1 MRKRQAVRAFQ
12 RYGLN
17 PPTRLLFAL
26 GLAPP
31 GFALLE
37 TIGRVS
43 GKPRR
48 NPVGDGLEGNTFWIV
63 TEHGRHAAY
72 VRNLDANPRARV
84 KVRSGVRL
92 LWRTGTAHLLDEDDP
107 RARQR
112 ALSRRHPVRALNAW
126 TVRTVG
132 TDLLTVRIDL
142 DPLERSG

>member
-1 MRKRQAVRAFQ
+1 LRKIQAVRALQ
-12 RYGLN
+12 QYGVN

-48 NPVGDGLEGNTFWIV
+48 NPVGDGLEGDTFWIV

-84 KVRSGVRL
+84 KVRRGLRL

-112 ALSRRHPVRALNAW
+112 VLSRRHPVRALNAW

-132 TDLLTVRIDL
+132 TNLLTVRIDL